1 MQQCNRTLFA
11 SDLLKTNTARRCT
24 THSHIQCTTPSR
36 AYVHLG
42 TSSRY
47 TSVMLTSHLYPPQ
60 GSLRTFSRYS
70 TAQCSTVIMNVHP
83 YLHRIT
89 KPPYL
94 LQGQK
99 TILSLKGIDL
109 DSKLA
114 GSVIVTLPSK
124 GKLYKS
130 DGIMP
135 LSLSSKNATSTI
147 LSKQLYSTGYYR
159 NSTYE
164 VAYRTDKTFSLST
177 QSSLSKNDTAMGVI
191 SKDSFY
197 FALQDI
203 EGIDNIM

>member
-1 MQQCNRTLFA
+1 
-11 SDLLKTNTARRCT
+11 
-24 THSHIQCTTPSR
+24 
-36 AYVHLG
+36 
-42 TSSRY
+42 
-47 TSVMLTSHLYPPQ
+47 
-60 GSLRTFSRYS
+60 
-70 TAQCSTVIMNVHP
+70 
-83 YLHRIT
+83 
-89 KPPYL
+89 
-94 LQGQK
+94 
-99 TILSLKGIDL
+99 
-109 DSKLA
+109 
-114 GSVIVTLPSK
+114 
-124 GKLYKS
+124 
-130 DGIMP
+130 MP